1 VNNLEVRVEPASQ
14 AENFALWSLMD
25 AARIATFCDGRII
38 GGQMVA
44 LHRALHPHPES
55 SGRGTSD
62 ADTAIQSEL
71 TVAESAL
78 AILDEVGYKPESGN
92 RFRNGDRII
101 DILVGEPTTRFK
113 MINLGD
119 RQFDSAPGLHLALS
133 SEPVVVRVTGSLLSG
148 EELSFNAPLPSLE
161 IAVCLKALA
170 HKSRLI
176 ERDLTDLLD
185 LLLIVEQ
192 ELEKGE
198 FEWRLGEKCAGV
210 RRDAQRAMYG
220 IANNLGRL
228 RARTDENFWQVRL
241 VALIRELVYKP

>member
-1 VNNLEVRVEPASQ
+1 MNNLLVRLEPASQ

-25 AARIATFCDGRII
+25 AATIATFCDGRII

-44 LHRALHPHPES
+44 LYRALHPHPES
-55 SGRGTSD
+55 SRRGTSD
-62 ADTAIQSEL
+62 ADTVIQSEL

-92 RFRNGDRII
+92 RFPNGDRII

-113 MINLGD
+113 TINLGD

-133 SEPVVVRVTGSLLSG
+133 SEPVIIRVTGSLLSG
-148 EELSFNAPLPSLE
+148 EELSFTAPLPSLE
-161 IAVCLKALA
+161 IAVCLKALT

-176 ERDLTDLLD
+176 ERDLIDLLD

-198 FEWRLGEKCAGV
+198 FQWRLREKCAGV
-210 RRDAQRAMYG
+210 RQDAQRAMHG
-220 IANNLGRL
+220 IANNIGRVRT
-228 RARTDENFWQVRL
+228 RASGNFWHVRL
-241 VALIRELVYKP
+241 AALIRALVYQP